1 MGTLCFVCPATGREV
16 DTGIE
21 LDPVSFASLRSEQ
34 LGCPDCLGVHQ
45 ITGIKAWVREQPRF
59 DLVDQPS
66 SVGNAA

>member
-21 LDPVSFASLRSEQ
+21 LDPVSFASLRGEQ

-45 ITGIKAWVREQPRF
+45 IAGMKAWVREEQPRF
-59 DLVDQPS
+59 DLVDPS
-66 SVGNAA
+66 LGNAA